1 MKKITFLI
9 AFLLSLITG
18 AYAQTV
24 LIDPAGGG
32 GFAIGNT
39 FASNG
44 WTVANSANNP
54 WYVGPV
60 AASGVMAG
68 NVAYVSNTG
77 GTSHAYDLTTAGTNF
92 FWRDITVPAGETKMT
107 LTLNWYGQGESTWDL
122 WQVFVAPTSV
132 TPVASATH
140 PGSGAANVPAGIT
153 GATFVGNGN
162 LQGSVQTATYFLPS
176 YLAGTTFRLIF
187 SWKSDTGGGTQP
199 PAAIDNIS
207 LTSQIAPNYV
217 SIVSGNFNAPTTWNL
232 NSVPTGADEITVAAG
247 HTVTVNATGQIVN
260 NALINGTL
268 DFGTTPTSFAIRN
281 NLTVASG
288 GLVKVFNGTTGKTL
302 NVGGN
307 IVNNGSINVS
317 VGTTTAGNLTF
328 NGSTVQTLSG
338 TGSFVN
344 NTIRNL
350 TFSNTSIALPNINWQ
365 MNNISVD
372 YDLNISNA
380 KINLGTNKLTYGTS
394 VTSTGNTF
402 TSTNGGFM
410 GTGKFA
416 RWWTDSAAGYT
427 TSGPT
432 SIATG
437 AGGRYPYYSAD
448 GQLRVFYLGRTTPTV
463 GGVYAVSYNDAATIT
478 TGLSITDGAYTITN
492 RWNGNFVVTTETTS
506 PVAASNWVTIFAPNL
521 YTTANGNSRVMGQN
535 AVISGTH
542 VSSSTV
548 PSAQR
553 SGVSIADVTAATGL
567 YMGFDTEDIPNVSVV
582 SGNWNNPAIWSKG
595 VVPSCTSTAFIA
607 AGTTVTVNS
616 AANVTKNVS
625 ILTDGILIVA
635 SGDLTV
641 GCTLRNNS
649 FVNNGTLTV
658 TGGTLTINGSM
669 LHNSGATF
677 NQSGGDINVDGND
690 AGAAATSVA
699 SGVSIVQI
707 NTQLLNWTGGMLTI
721 IDPHANSTASN
732 AFTYTNSTAHVN
744 VMSGHTIRFGDGV
757 STDAGGNTT
766 NGFRVSTASGSNR
779 ITFNNFVVNGG
790 TGTNRYVT
798 PAGVFGING
807 TMTINANSEFR
818 DSGSTI
824 HLTGNLL
831 NNGIYVTTGTL
842 SFATFLGGTIAP
854 STIAQTVSGTGTFV
868 NLTTAPTANFTSIT
882 VNNNNAAGVTFTGT
896 SNIASQPANSI
907 STSGTLT
914 FTTGKINMAANAQFI
929 LGVSTSSVGS
939 LSYTSGGF
947 ASGVTFGRW
956 FSATGTGSAIAAG
969 VDATS
974 ASSRFPFVNSF
985 NQDRSTFLERTAP
998 VAASGV
1004 LGVTYNNIAGTTAIN
1019 VIDLSSTPNFTVDT
1033 KANDT
1038 WAVSLISGTPT
1049 AATSFELQLLSPSIF
1064 GAANLSAT
1072 SRIIQGASFVGT
1084 HQAGTV
1090 TPGAQRILSP
1100 VDLLAGPF
1108 SIAVIATDTPFA
1120 SVANGDWNNPATWN
1134 KNVVPTC
1141 TDLVN
1146 IAAGTTVTV
1155 NSAASVSKNTTIAVG
1170 ATLVVASGDLTV
1182 GCTLNNNTLRNNG
1195 TLTVSGGQLNINGNL
1210 NNTGTFNQ
1218 SGGTIKI
1225 DGNAAGVIA
1234 DSVPANTALFGTTSV
1249 NVNLTGGTL
1258 LFVDPHAGTTTTSYT
1273 ILFNNDAESTPT
1285 STSLTTSDTHTTQ
1298 FGDGVSTD
1306 AGGHANGFFV
1316 NFWETAS
1323 FLSLGN
1329 VIINGA
1335 SGTNRAVVS
1344 KYQLSA
1350 NGNFTV
1356 NAGSTFS
1363 IGSLIVAGNLTVN
1376 STGVLINTASV
1387 GTGKTTASTG
1397 SNLTI
1402 VPAVKA
1408 QIFTNNGSIN
1418 NLATAPTANFVA
1430 LSINNT
1436 NTDGVTMASPLSV
1449 SGTLTLTAGKVNTTS
1464 ASILTLGTATVA
1476 GTLAGGSA
1484 ASYINGPFARTIANA
1499 NTNSTYILFPTGKAA
1514 YAPIWLAPTTTAV
1527 SVMKAETF
1535 DANTGTTDASIINLA
1550 ANRRWEAPLV
1560 SGTITDINVR
1570 LGDTNL
1576 ANENI
1581 PVTSPSANGVYSGTF
1596 GSAAA
1601 FTAGTPNT
1609 IQSSAAVIAANYSG
1623 FVSYAKSNLCAGTP
1637 APGNTVA
1644 STNNICL
1651 GASITLSVQNSTLG
1665 SGVTYQWQSSP
1676 DNVTY
1681 TDIASATNTTYVTT
1695 PTASL
1700 YYQLKV
1706 TCATGPATGISTPV
1720 HVTFVNSVATT
1731 TPGARCGKGTVSL
1744 SATPSTGATIKW
1756 YAAATGGTAL
1766 ATGSSFVTPS
1776 IDATTTYYAVAETPV
1791 GVSVSGGARVAPA
1804 TTAGTTPSTYG
1815 LEFTATSPFVLN
1827 SVDVFLNSSTA
1838 GDLEVIL
1845 TDLSNTTLQT
1855 TTIAVPAGSSTTP
1868 VKFTL
1873 NLGWNIT
1880 PGSYRLLAV
1889 SGPSM
1894 VRESS
1899 LGGFPY
1905 ALGSVGSITNGYISG
1920 TSQTYYF
1927 FYNWNLTGPC
1937 SSARVPVVAT
1947 VNAPPAITLSAA
1959 PPAVCSGQTTT
1970 AVTIATGASDYD
1982 AYAWTP
1988 STGVTGNATTGWT
2001 FNPAAST
2008 VYSLQA
2014 TSSTGAMCVAVPV
2027 TINISINPL
2036 PTPIVTS
2043 PTVAVCEGTAQ
2054 ALVATGGANPEQV
2067 TQETFDVLSTQFV
2080 TASTTGTASAT
2091 LNTTYFSQGTG
2102 SVLFT
2107 PTGNSSDVSYS
2118 SNANIDLTPYGG
2130 AQLTF
2135 SHIAA
2140 IEGNTT
2146 SWDLGYVQ
2154 YSSDGGTTW
2163 VTFPASSYAG
2173 TGTLMT
2179 MQGTTNPVDGV
2190 IFSTKSYPDWITQF
2204 TGTTSVPNSPTLW
2217 KTETINI
2224 PAAAL
2229 TSQFRVRFRY
2239 TAEIT
2244 TLYYGW
2250 LIDNLKITG
2259 LKSNLVW
2266 SPTTNLYTDAAA
2278 TIPYTG
2284 QSLGTV
2290 FVKPTAA
2297 TSYTVTATSPA
2308 GCSVTAPV
2316 AITISVVAA
2325 PTVAT
2330 PVQDICNA
2338 GTVAN
2343 LAAIGTGI
2351 KWYAAATGGTALPA
2365 TTALVNGTT
2374 YYASQTVSGCESV
2387 GRIGRTVNI
2396 TVVAAPTA
2404 LTTTQEFCNSGTV
2417 ANLNVTGTA
2426 VKWYAAAT
2434 GGTALLATTALVNG
2448 TTYYASQTI
2457 GTCESAIRTPLT
2469 VNINVT
2475 NIPTVPAPVQQFC
2488 SASTIADIT
2497 VTGIG
2502 VKWYSAASGGTA
2514 LASTTALV
2522 DDTTYY
2528 AASTAGT
2535 CESATRTALT
2545 VNITLV
2551 TAPTVA
2557 GPSQDFCNA
2566 GTVANLVATGTA
2578 IKWYTAATGGTALL
2592 PSTAL
2597 VNGTT
2602 YYASQTID
2610 TCESTTRTAL
2620 TANVNLVPAPTV
2632 PALVQEI
2639 CNSGAVGELI
2649 TNSGINIKWYAAA
2662 TGGTALESSLELVDD
2677 TTYYA
2682 SQTIGTCESAT
2693 RTALIVNINVTPVPT
2708 GNTTQ
2713 AFCSESTVG
2722 NLNVTGN
2729 AIVWYDQAIGGNVIA
2744 TTTPIVSGTTYYASQ
2759 NIDGCEGITRLAVEA
2774 LITPAIVDDLADVN
2788 ECSQYT
2794 LPVLTNGS
2802 YFTGTNGTGTPLA
2815 AGGVIT
2821 QTTTVYVYTS
2831 VGTNPVCTAESS
2843 FVVTIANVLA
2853 PQGAATQTINADT
2866 PADATIEDIVVTLD
2880 AGGTIKWYATE
2891 EDASN
2896 GTNVLPVTTQLVNG
2910 EDYFATQ
2917 TIGTCTSIVALKVT
2931 IDIVL
2936 GRETF
2941 NKDVFT
2947 YYPNPVKDVLNLAYT
2962 SDITSVAVF
2971 NLLGQQVISQQ
2982 PNTGEVKIDMS
2993 SLADGAYIV
3002 NVTSGSTIKT
3012 IKVIKK
3018 Q

>member
-44 WTVANSANNP
+44 WTAANSANNP
-54 WYVGPV
+54 WYVGSV
-60 AASGVMAG
+60 AASGVMTG
-68 NVAYVSNTG
+68 NVAYISSAANGASYTYS
-77 GTSHAYDLTTAGTNF
+77 TSSPAANY
-92 FWRDITVPAGETKMT
+92 FWRDVTVPAGEAKIT
-107 LTLNWYGQGESTWDL
+107 LSFNWTSQGEVDWDM
-122 WQVFVAPTSV
+122 WQVFFAPVTV
-132 TPVASATH
+132 TPVGSTTH
-140 PGSGAANVPAGIT
+140 PGSGVANVPAAIA
-153 GATFVGNGN
+153 GATYIGNGSP
-162 LQGSVQTATYFLPS
+162 QTGVQSATYNLPAS
-176 YLAGTTFRLIF
+176 LAGTTFRIIF
-187 SWKSDTGGGTQP
+187 VWKSDDSFGTTP

-207 LTSQIAPNYV
+207 MVSRIPGNYISIA
-217 SIVSGNFNAPTTWNL
+217 SGNWDSPSTWNL
-232 NSVPTGADEITVAAG
+232 NSVPDAGEASVTISAG
-247 HTVTVNATGQIVN
+247 HTVTVNATGLSSPSTTV
-260 NALINGTL
+260 NGTL
-268 DFGTTPTSFAIRN
+268 AYGTAPTSFTIGG
-281 NLTVASG
+281 NLTVAAG
-288 GLVKVFNGTTGKTL
+288 GLVNVFNGTTGKTL
-302 NVGGN
+302 NVAGN
-307 IVNNGSINVS
+307 ITNNGSMDVS
-317 VGTTTAGNLTF
+317 VGTTTAGNLIF
-328 NGSTVQTLSG
+328 NGSAVQTLSG

-350 TFSNTSIALPNINWQ
+350 AFSNTSTTIPNINWQ

-372 YDLNISNA
+372 YSLNISNA
-380 KINLGTNKLTYGTS
+380 KINLGTNKLTFGTS
-394 VTSTGNTF
+394 LTSAGNTF
-402 TSTNGGFM
+402 TFTNGGFM

-416 RWWTDSAAGYT
+416 RWWGNTTAGYV

-432 SIATG
+432 SLPTG
-437 AGGRYPYYSAD
+437 SDGRYPFYAAD
-448 GQLRVFYLGRTTPTV
+448 GQQRVFYLGRTTPTV
-463 GGVYAVSYNDAATIT
+463 GGIYAVSYNDATTVT
-478 TGLSITDGAYTITN
+478 TGLSILDGAYAITN
-492 RWNGNFVVTTETTS
+492 RWNGNFVVTTEATA
-506 PVAASNWVTIFAPNL
+506 PVAASNWVTIFAPTA
-521 YTTANGNSRVMGQN
+521 YTTAYGNSRVMGQN
-535 AVISGTH
+535 ATISGTH
-542 VSSSTV
+542 VNTSSL
-548 PSAQR
+548 PIAQR
-553 SGVSIADVTAATGL
+553 SGVSTVDVTAATGL
-567 YMGFDTEDIPNVSVV
+567 YMGFDTEDVPYVSVAN
-582 SGNWNNPAIWSKG
+582 GNWNNPATWNRG
-595 VVPSCTSTAFIA
+595 AVPSCTSTVIIA
-607 AGTTVTVNS
+607 ATTNVTVNS
-616 AANVTKNVS
+616 ATNVVKNMS
-625 ILTDGILIVA
+625 IALDGTLTVA

-669 LHNSGATF
+669 QHNSGATF

-721 IDPHANSTASN
+721 VDPHANSTASN

-744 VMSGHTIRFGDGV
+744 VTSGHTIRFGNGV
-757 STDAGGNTT
+757 STDAGGNAT
-766 NGFRVSTASGSNR
+766 NGFRVATFAGSNR
-779 ITFNNFVVNGG
+779 ISFNNFVVNGG

-798 PAGVFGING
+798 TTSAFGING
-807 TMTINANSEFR
+807 NMTVNANSEFR
-818 DSGSTI
+818 DASAATYV
-824 HLTGNLL
+824 TGNLV
-831 NNGIYVTTGTL
+831 NNGSYISTGTL
-842 SFATFLGGTIAP
+842 VFGTYLGGTVAA
-854 STIAQTVSGTGTFV
+854 STLAQTVSGTGTFTNSV
-868 NLTTAPTANFTSIT
+868 TTPTANFVAVT
-882 VNNNNAAGVTFTGT
+882 VNNTNTAGVTFSNGT
-896 SNIASQPANSI
+896 SNIATQPANSV
-907 STSGTLT
+907 SVSGTLT
-914 FTTGKINMAANAQFI
+914 FTAGKISTVGNASFI
-929 LGVSTSSVGS
+929 LGISAASAGT
-939 LSYTSGGF
+939 LSYTAGGF
-947 ASGVTFGRW
+947 ASGITFGRW
-956 FSATGTGSAIAAG
+956 FTATGTGSAIAAG
-969 VDATS
+969 VDAS
-974 ASSRFPFVNSF
+974 ASTSRYPFVNSI
-985 NQDRSTFLERTAP
+985 NQDRSTFIERNTPA
-998 VAASGV
+998 AASGV

-1019 VIDLSSTPNFTVDT
+1019 VTDAGSTPNFVVDT

-1038 WAVSLISGTPT
+1038 WSVSVISGTPT
-1049 AATSFELQLLSPSIF
+1049 AATSFDLQLLAPGIF
-1064 GAANLSAT
+1064 GGITVTPTA
-1072 SRIIQGASFVGT
+1072 RIIQGASIIGT
-1084 HQAGTV
+1084 HQGGTI
-1090 TPGAQRILSP
+1090 TPGAQRVLTAAELI
-1100 VDLLAGPF
+1100 AGPF
-1108 SIAVIATDTPFA
+1108 SIATAAADVPFA
-1120 SVANGDWNNPATWN
+1120 SVANGDWNSPATWN
-1134 KNVVPTC
+1134 KNAVPTC

-1146 IAAGTTVTV
+1146 ITNGTTVTV
-1155 NSAASVSKNTTIAVG
+1155 NAAGAVSKNATIAIG
-1170 ATLVVASGDLTV
+1170 GTLVVASGDLTV
-1182 GCTLNNNTLRNNG
+1182 GCTLKNNSFVNNG
-1195 TLTVSGGQLNINGNL
+1195 TLTVTGGTINVNGNML
-1210 NNTGTFNQ
+1210 HIAASTFNQ
-1218 SGGTIKI
+1218 SGGDINV
-1225 DGNAAGVIA
+1225 DGNDAGVVVN
-1234 DSVPANTALFGTTSV
+1234 SVASGVSIVQINTQLV
-1249 NVNLTGGTL
+1249 NWTGGTL
-1258 LFVDPHAGTTTTSYT
+1258 TIVDPHANTTASNSFT
-1273 ILFNNDAESTPT
+1273 FNNSVTNGNVNIT
-1285 STSLTTSDTHTTQ
+1285 SGHTIR

-1306 AGGHANGFFV
+1306 AGGNATNAFRLSTFAGSNRITFNNFIVNG
-1316 NFWETAS
+1316 
-1323 FLSLGN
+1323 
-1329 VIINGA
+1329 GA
-1335 SGTNRAVVS
+1335 GTNRYVTTAS
-1344 KYQLSA
+1344 TFGINGNMTINA
-1350 NGNFTV
+1350 NGDYRDSAV
-1356 NAGSTFS
+1356 STY
-1363 IGSLIVAGNLTVN
+1363 VAGNLQN
-1376 STGVLINTASV
+1376 DGKYIATGTLVFGTYLG
-1387 GTGKTTASTG
+1387 GTGAAST
-1397 SNLTI
+1397 L
-1402 VPAVKA
+1402 A
-1408 QIFTNNGSIN
+1408 QTVSGIGTFANS
-1418 NLATAPTANFVA
+1418 ATTPTAGVV
-1430 LSINNT
+1430 SMTVNNT
-1436 NTDGVTMASPLSV
+1436 NATGVTLNLPLSV
-1449 SGTLTLTAGKVNTTS
+1449 SGTLTLTAGKLNTTNTNL
-1464 ASILTLGTATVA
+1464 LTLGTATAA
-1476 GTLAGGSA
+1476 GTLSGGSA
-1484 ASYINGPFARTIANA
+1484 TAFVSGPVARTIANA
-1499 NTNSTYILFPTGKAA
+1499 NTNYILFPTGKTV
-1514 YAPIWLAPTTTAV
+1514 YAPIWLAPSTTAV

-1535 DANTGTTDASIINLA
+1535 DTNTGTTDASIINLA
-1550 ANRRWEAPLV
+1550 ANRRWETPLV

-1570 LGDTNL
+1570 LGDANL

-1581 PVTSPSANGVYSGTF
+1581 PVTSPAADGIYSGTF
-1596 GSAAA
+1596 GSTATY
-1601 FTAGTPNT
+1601 TAGTPNT
-1609 IQSSAAVIAANYSG
+1609 IQSSVPVTAANYSG
-1623 FVSYAKSNLCAGTP
+1623 FVSYAKSNLCSGTP
-1637 APGNTVA
+1637 APGTTIA
-1644 STNNICL
+1644 STNSICL
-1651 GASITLSVQNSTLG
+1651 GASVTLSVQNSTLG

-1695 PTASL
+1695 PTVSL

-1706 TCATGPATGISTPV
+1706 TCATGPATGTSVPVHITFANSVTASTPGV
-1720 HVTFVNSVATT
+1720 
-1731 TPGARCGKGTVSL
+1731 RCGKGTVSL
-1744 SATPSTGATIKW
+1744 SATASTGATVKW
-1756 YAAATGGTAL
+1756 YAAATGGTAI
-1766 ATGSSFVTPS
+1766 ATGSPFVTPS

-1791 GVSVSGGARVAPA
+1791 GVSVSGGARVAPTA
-1804 TTAGTTPSTYG
+1804 TTGTTPSTYG
-1815 LEFTATSPFVLN
+1815 LEFTATSPFALN

-1838 GDLEVIL
+1838 GDVEVIL

-1855 TTIAVPAGSSTTP
+1855 TTIAVPAGNSTTP

-1873 NLGWNIT
+1873 NLGWNVT

-1894 VRESS
+1894 VRESA

-1982 AYAWTP
+1982 TYAWTP

-2027 TINISINPL
+2027 TVNISINPL
-2036 PTPIVTS
+2036 PTPIVTA

-2067 TQETFDVLSTQFV
+2067 IQETFDVLSTQFV

-2107 PTGNSSDVSYS
+2107 PTGNTSDVSYS

-2140 IEGNTT
+2140 IEGSATP
-2146 SWDLGYVQ
+2146 WDLGYVQ
-2154 YSSDGGTTW
+2154 YSSDGGNTW
-2163 VTFPASSYAG
+2163 VTFPTSSYAG
-2173 TGTLMT
+2173 AGTLMT
-2179 MQGTTNPVDGV
+2179 MQGTTNPVEGV

-2204 TGTTSVPNSPTLW
+2204 TGATSLPNSTSLW

-2239 TAEIT
+2239 TAEVS

-2259 LKSNLVW
+2259 QKSNLVW

-2290 FVKPTAA
+2290 FAKPTAA

-2330 PVQDICNA
+2330 PTQDICNA

-2417 ANLNVTGTA
+2417 ANLNVTGTD
-2426 VKWYAAAT
+2426 VKWYSAAT

-2551 TAPTVA
+2551 AAPTVA

-2566 GTVANLVATGTA
+2566 GTVANLIATGTA
-2578 IKWYTAATGGTALL
+2578 IKWYAAATGGTALL
-2592 PSTAL
+2592 PTTAL

-2662 TGGTALESSLELVDD
+2662 TGGTALESSLALVDD

-2693 RTALIVNINVTPVPT
+2693 RTALTVNINVTPVPT
-2708 GNTTQ
+2708 GDATQ
-2713 AFCSESTVG
+2713 AFCSDSTVG
-2722 NLNVTGN
+2722 NLIVTGN
-2729 AIVWYDQAIGGNVIA
+2729 AIVWYDQAIGGNVVA

-2759 NIDGCEGITRLAVEA
+2759 NIDGCEGITRLAVQG

-2821 QTTTVYVYTS
+2821 QTTTIYVYTS

-2843 FVVTIANVLA
+2843 FVVTIANVPA
-2853 PQGAATQTINADT
+2853 PQGAATQTINVAT

-2896 GTNVLPVTTQLVNG
+2896 GTNVLPTTTQLVNG

-2931 IDIVL
+2931 IDVVL
-2936 GRETF
+2936 GRDTF

-2982 PNTGEVKIDMS
+2982 PNAGEVKIDMS